1 MNFVERFSL
10 TYIERESLRP
20 VSRSNFTFHT
30 EIVEGFFDFLS
41 DFVFEKEEKEG
52 FILVLTFFYN
62 ITFYNVKDM
71 KNVKRTLKNC
81 KIT

>member
-30 EIVEGFFDFLS
+30 EIVESFFDFLS
-41 DFVFEKEEKEG
+41 DFVFKKEEKEG
-52 FILVLTFFYN
+52 FILVLTFFHN
-62 ITFYNVKDM
+62 ITFYNVKSK